1 MRFQAKQYIRH
12 TQNTAMLLLH
22 WQLQLEGLRL
32 LANAV
37 GATFEGLDSSASV
50 DIAARATPPI
60 GEPADHVTATCVLI
74 GCDTVS
80 SPNNNLKDERTSVN
94 EYLRINDICTDPE

>member
-37 GATFEGLDSSASV
+37 GATFEGLNSSASV

-60 GEPADHVTATCVLI
+60 GDPADHVTATCVLI
-74 GCDTVS
+74 GCDAVS
-80 SPNNNLKDERTSVN
+80 SSNNNLKDERTQLMN
-94 EYLRINDICTDPE
+94 IYE